1 MSRHDLTD
9 KKHHMLNR
17 NSVLHSWHSQKGFF
31 HMDPLLHITVWCT
44 GLNSWELAEPTKR
57 SITVG
62 TRSPNVPHTVTG
74 FIIFCQTGWH
84 ENERRPSTI
93 VFSTPGFFFLI
104 KLTNDQTGHF
114 LKDNPISTE
123 RFYSNNRRCRL
134 QEHWGSKQSCN
145 LGSFQISCLSSIW
158 LSLCWIISTESSNWC
173 LSEEPPDSDKQL
185 RLHEC
190 SRVLLFVL
198 ICSAWGRTPTG
209 VFMWQVEKRRH
220 LCCSSPLPQTIKHM
234 AVWSR
239 AHKQVLLVRTGPR
252 WNSWGVH

>member
-1 MSRHDLTD
+1 MFTQRAPHSDRIHYILSDRVAWEW
-9 KKHHMLNR
+9 KKTKHNC
-17 NSVLHSWHSQKGFF
+17 FF
-31 HMDPLLHITVWCT
+31 YP
-44 GLNSWELAEPTKR
+44 R
-57 SITVG
+57 
-62 TRSPNVPHTVTG
+62 
-74 FIIFCQTGWH
+74 
-84 ENERRPSTI
+84 
-93 VFSTPGFFFLI
+93 FLI

-123 RFYSNNRRCRL
+123 RFYSNNRRYRL

-173 LSEEPPDSDKQL
+173 LSEKPPDSDKQL